1 MCSPGGAS
9 FRLPQRL
16 ESGLEVLQAS
26 LEIAGVQAARRH
38 ATGLRRGPQG
48 LEGSEHV
55 IDTRTLILGRGC
67 LAQRVQRLG
76 QIIRAAL
83 DIGPAGGRVPGTV
96 LARQAGGVDRIM
108 QG

>member
-1 MCSPGGAS
+1 MLTRGVS
-9 FRLPQRL
+9 FRSAQRL
-16 ESGLEVLQAS
+16 ESGLEVLQAG
-26 LEIAGVQAARRH
+26 LEVAGVPAARRH
-38 ATGLRRGPQG
+38 VTGLRRRPQG
-48 LEGSEHV
+48 LKGSEHV
-55 IDTRTLILGRGC
+55 VGTGTLILGRGC

-83 DIGPAGGRVPGTV
+83 DIGPAGGRIPGTV